1 MLKSSILDV
10 CPQEYMKVKI
20 DSDDDL
26 PLEKILN
33 MHTVVILIKSAFH
46 ENHNFHYHQMFL
58 EK

>member
-1 MLKSSILDV
+1 MLKSNILDV
-10 CPQEYMKVKI
+10 CPHEYTKVKI

-33 MHTVVILIKSAFH
+33 MHTKSAFN